1 MPYTIPDGA
10 FQAYSSGSMTPEDA
24 ALLSADIE
32 SGRATH
38 PSVNIKAQETPS
50 YEVPAA
56 AMLAYQNGQMSP
68 EDRKLL
74 EADIDSGRAK
84 IKQQAP
90 PVQPQAPQQ
99 GGGIWD
105 TIKGVPSAIYEQVTG
120 AQRSTPEVEAAPTW
134 EKMPEYS
141 KFFSMPTFN
150 AALGTMFTG
159 SEEEAKIVAVNAG
172 IDLADPNQARKDAK
186 GNWFFKSPTDGNWYA
201 QKPGLRATDI
211 PGVVGGAVLGTA
223 AAMAAPVVGGLT
235 GLSGLPALALG
246 AAGTEGLVQAGIE
259 GTQKYAS
266 GDFNAETIP
275 MAMALGGA
283 LPVAGAGASRLK
295 QTAVNALET
304 PRLTQET
311 MQAVGEAVMPNR
323 APRVPFQGAG
333 VAEDG
338 TSIIPEVMRGP
349 AKKAAI
355 TPEQI
360 KSSEVVNPRGPLE
373 MDTESLIRRTPEQ
386 AQAYKDLTQK
396 AADGNVK
403 AQKELAESLRIDPKV
418 VEAAK
423 EGGYIDYL
431 QPDHMSTDFAFK
443 ELQQLS
449 KSQKGSVLRDQ
460 EQIGL
465 NAIGEQAVK
474 MIKEFGATEDLGGL
488 SDTIKEGMDKTVRQL
503 KYKAS
508 AIYNGIRNEIPAGT
522 EAKLDN
528 LKNYFD
534 SRLSELGS
542 PDKLPAVERDV
553 YNKFFKDPDS
563 INTYAFLDDQRQL
576 VGADIGQFGKLN
588 NKEKK
593 FMGKIYGALTKDQE
607 ATLASKNKDLI
618 GQWNNAKAVTRLQK
632 GVEDDMRVLFGKKF
646 DNNIVNKL
654 LESNNALKKTDA
666 DKFAKLI
673 KSVPEKYRQEFT
685 ASALLKAFGNATENG
700 RLNFKTFSNWY
711 DNMSHS
717 VKGKTALMAN
727 LPEGAAKK
735 LENLATVSRAVADS
749 IKKYTG
755 TGASLQTYFNKPDSF
770 LKALYSEAS
779 AMKGAGSIG
788 LGATTAAVLGPVPG
802 AIVGAT
808 AGLTMAVSNAITKT
822 KTPIMKRVDDLISSE
837 SFKRFAIAS
846 TKDDAKMIELAAKQ
860 FAKSKE
866 FSNFAKVAKIAD
878 DSKIRWIMQSITPQ
892 EDQK

>member
-488 SDTIKEGMDKTVRQL
+488 SDTIKEGMDKTVKQL

-508 AIYNGIRNEIPAGT
+508 AIYNGIRNELPAGT

-846 TKDDAKMIELAAKQ
+846 TKDDAKMIELATKQ

-866 FSNFAKVAKIAD
+866 FSSFAKVAKIAD

>member
-1 MPYTIPDGA
+1 
-10 FQAYSSGSMTPEDA
+10 
-24 ALLSADIE
+24 
-32 SGRATH
+32 
-38 PSVNIKAQETPS
+38 
-50 YEVPAA
+50 
-56 AMLAYQNGQMSP
+56 
-68 EDRKLL
+68 
-74 EADIDSGRAK
+74 
-84 IKQQAP
+84 
-90 PVQPQAPQQ
+90 
-99 GGGIWD
+99 
-105 TIKGVPSAIYEQVTG
+105 
-120 AQRSTPEVEAAPTW
+120 
-134 EKMPEYS
+134 
-141 KFFSMPTFN
+141 
-150 AALGTMFTG
+150 
-159 SEEEAKIVAVNAG
+159 
-172 IDLADPNQARKDAK
+172 
-186 GNWFFKSPTDGNWYA
+186 
-201 QKPGLRATDI
+201 
-211 PGVVGGAVLGTA
+211 
-223 AAMAAPVVGGLT
+223 
-235 GLSGLPALALG
+235 
-246 AAGTEGLVQAGIE
+246 
-259 GTQKYAS
+259 
-266 GDFNAETIP
+266 
-275 MAMALGGA
+275 
-283 LPVAGAGASRLK
+283 
-295 QTAVNALET
+295 
-304 PRLTQET
+304 
-311 MQAVGEAVMPNR
+311 
-323 APRVPFQGAG
+323 
-333 VAEDG
+333 
-338 TSIIPEVMRGP
+338 
-349 AKKAAI
+349 
-355 TPEQI
+355 
-360 KSSEVVNPRGPLE
+360 
-373 MDTESLIRRTPEQ
+373 
-386 AQAYKDLTQK
+386 LTQK

>member
-1 MPYTIPDGA
+1 MAQYIQIGEEYIEFPDNMSDDQIRSA
-10 FQAYSSGSMTPEDA
+10 LQSYKPSPNLAAPASMGVEQPQQQLLTPE
-24 ALLSADIE
+24 
-32 SGRATH
+32 
-38 PSVNIKAQETPS
+38 
-50 YEVPAA
+50 
-56 AMLAYQNGQMSP
+56 
-68 EDRKLL
+68 
-74 EADIDSGRAK
+74 
-84 IKQQAP
+84 QAP
-90 PVQPQAPQQ
+90 AVQPQAPQQ

-646 DNNIVNKL
+646 DDNIVNKL